1 MPPLRSIFG
10 AVFHVEHSEAPS
22 LDVSRETEEKL
33 RVYLRLLLAWNAR
46 INLVAAAKEEEAW
59 NRHVLDCWQLLPIL
73 PPGPLA
79 DLGSGGG
86 LPGIVI
92 AIGRVAETHLIESD
106 RRKSAFLMEA
116 VRVLGLHHVRVH
128 ASRIEAVRLS
138 KMQVVTAR
146 ALAPLQELLGYAA
159 QTLAPCGIAVFQK
172 GRNAEVELTAAA
184 AHWLMHVERF
194 QSRTDAQA
202 TILRLSEIRP
212 AGA

>member
-1 MPPLRSIFG
+1 M
-10 AVFHVEHSEAPS
+10 FHVKQPDAPS
-22 LDVSRETEEKL
+22 LDVSRETEQRL
-33 RVYLRLLLAWNAR
+33 RAYLRLLLDWNAK
-46 INLVAAAKEEEAW
+46 INLIAAAPEEEVW
-59 NRHVLDCWQLLPIL
+59 HRHILDSWQMLPLL

-86 LPGIVI
+86 LPGLVI
-92 AIGRVAETHLIESD
+92 AIGRGGETHLVESD

-116 VRVLGLHHVRVH
+116 SRVLGLAHVRVH
-128 ASRIEAVRLS
+128 AARIEAAKLPRIEI
-138 KMQVVTAR
+138 VTAR
-146 ALAPLQELLGYAA
+146 ALAPLTELLGKTA
-159 QTLAPCGIAVFQK
+159 QILAPGGVAVFPK

-184 AHWLMHVERF
+184 PHWLMRAERF